1 MKNNISPDQEPKKIK
16 QWQRILAI
24 LVVITI
30 SISIFLIPDETIEKI
45 GVLGYPGAFFISLL
59 SSATILLPAPGLL
72 IVISL
77 GTRLNPCL
85 IALAGG
91 LGAALGELSSYA
103 AGFSAQGVIKNQ
115 KIYNK
120 MVSWM
125 EKNGPLTILV
135 LAAIPNPFFDI
146 TGIAAGALKMKIGE
160 YFIWAL
166 IGNTIKMLFLTLVAS
181 GVFSLPFIENL
192 L

>member
-1 MKNNISPDQEPKKIK
+1 LKNNSNLDQEPKSIK

-24 LVVITI
+24 LAVIAL

-45 GVLGYPGAFFISLL
+45 GVLGYPGAFIISLL
-59 SSATILLPAPGLL
+59 SSATVLLPAPGLL

-77 GTRLNPCL
+77 GTRLNPFL

-103 AGFSAQGVIKNQ
+103 AGYSAQAVIENK
-115 KIYNK
+115 KIYK
-120 MVSWM
+120 RMVGWM
-125 EKNGPLTILV
+125 EKNGPLTVLI

-146 TGIAAGALKMKIGE
+146 TGIAAGALKMKIRD

-166 IGNTIKMLFLTLVAS
+166 LGNIIKMLILTLAAS
-181 GVFSLPFIENL
+181 GLFSLPFLNKLI
-192 L
+192 